1 MKKSVAKSA
10 PSGPSNRELR
20 TRKDLLRAANS
31 LVKQGRKP
39 SMDEIAKE
47 ALVSRATAYR
57 YFPNVEALLAE
68 APADAATG
76 VLDAFFDG
84 DPSTDAEARI
94 DKAEAAMHR
103 VTYDNEAS
111 LRIMLANS
119 ITRAR
124 DGEHADAAPL
134 RQNRRLPLIEA
145 ALSTSRDRF
154 RDADYKKLCA
164 ALSVIFGTESMIVFR
179 DVLRVDEK
187 TARKVKSWAVR
198 VLVRAAMEE

>member
-1 MKKSVAKSA
+1 MKKKSPAKSA
-10 PSGPSNRELR
+10 PSSPSNRELR
-20 TRKDLLRAANS
+20 TRKDLLRAAS
-31 LVKQGRKP
+31 QLIKQGHKP

-68 APADAATG
+68 APADAAVGILET
-76 VLDAFFDG
+76 LFDG
-84 DPSTDAEARI
+84 DTSTDVETRI

-103 VTYDNEAS
+103 ATYDNEAS

-119 ITRAR
+119 ISRSQG
-124 DGEHADAAPL
+124 DDAAPV

-164 ALSVIFGTESMIVFR
+164 ALSVIFGTESMIVFQ

-187 TARKVKSWAVR
+187 TARKVKSWAAKA
-198 VLVRAAMEE
+198 LVRAAMEG

>member
-1 MKKSVAKSA
+1 MKKKGLARAA
-10 PSGPSNRELR
+10 PSSPSNRELR
-20 TRKDLLRAANS
+20 TRKDLLRAAS
-31 LVKQGRKP
+31 HLIKQGHKP

-76 VLDAFFDG
+76 ILETLFDS

-103 VTYDNEAS
+103 ATYDNEAS
-111 LRIMLANS
+111 LRVMLANS
-119 ITRAR
+119 ISRSQN
-124 DGEHADAAPL
+124 DGSAPV

-164 ALSVIFGTESMIVFR
+164 ALSVIFGTESMIVFQ
-179 DVLRVDEK
+179 DVLRMDEK
-187 TARKVKSWAVR
+187 AARKVKSWAVKA
-198 VLVRAAMEE
+198 LVRAAMER

>member
-1 MKKSVAKSA
+1 MKKKSTTKHV
-10 PSGPSNRELR
+10 PSSPSNRELR
-20 TRKDLLRAANS
+20 TRKDLLRAATQ
-31 LVKQGRKP
+31 LIKQGHKP

-57 YFPNVEALLAE
+57 YFPNVETLLAE
-68 APADAATG
+68 APADAATDA
-76 VLDAFFDG
+76 LDALFDG
-84 DPSTDAEARI
+84 DTSVDAEARI

-119 ITRAR
+119 ISHSQDA
-124 DGEHADAAPL
+124 AAPL
-134 RQNRRLPLIEA
+134 RQNRRLPLIES
-145 ALSTSRDRF
+145 ALSTSREHF

-187 TARKVKSWAVR
+187 TARKVKSWAVKA
-198 VLVRAAMEE
+198 LVRAAMESSR

>member
-1 MKKSVAKSA
+1 MKKSPAKPV
-10 PSGPSNRELR
+10 PSSPSNRELR
-20 TRKDLLRAANS
+20 TRKDLLRAAS
-31 LVKQGRKP
+31 QLIKQGHKP

-57 YFPNVEALLAE
+57 YFANVEALLAE

-76 VLDAFFDG
+76 VLDTLFDG
-84 DPSTDAEARI
+84 DTSADAEARI

-103 VTYDNEAS
+103 VTYENEAS
-111 LRIMLANS
+111 LRVMLAHS
-119 ITRAR
+119 IASRTQ
-124 DGEHADAAPL
+124 DGAAPV

-187 TARKVKSWAVR
+187 TARKVKSWAVKA
-198 VLVRAAMEE
+198 LVRAAMEK